1 MSPRAAGQQRPASTW
16 AWPVPAHMRHSFG
29 DVGKLPA
36 MSAWVALSIP
46 DTASFWA
53 QEARTITGLT
63 QLPGFWGWRN
73 EAARWLQDSREPWS
87 PVGGSH
93 ASAHLAAPAGSLAPP
108 EAARCVSPPLTGA
121 HRGCSPSGALTRRLS
136 CSGPHEAA
144 SAAFPPPNLFPKPVA
159 GVMETQGP
167 PLGSTPN
174 LAPPAAQPQLLSGLG
189 PTWRAGQGPGAQLA
203 SAEEQIEPNVPLAT
217 FSSFF

>member
-1 MSPRAAGQQRPASTW
+1 MSPQAAGQQRPASTW
-16 AWPVPAHMRHSFG
+16 AWPVPAHMSHSFG
-29 DVGKLPA
+29 DMDKLPA

-46 DTASFWA
+46 DTASVWA

-73 EAARWLQDSREPWS
+73 EAARWLQDSWETWS

-108 EAARCVSPPLTGA
+108 EAASCCVSTADRCPQGLLA
-121 HRGCSPSGALTRRLS
+121 VWCSDLEAELFWATRR
-136 CSGPHEAA
+136 PA
-144 SAAFPPPNLFPKPVA
+144 SAALPPPNLFPKPVA

-167 PLGSTPN
+167 PVGSTPQPST
-174 LAPPAAQPQLLSGLG
+174 ACSPAPAAEWPGAHLEG
-189 PTWRAGQGPGAQLA
+189 RAGTRGP
-203 SAEEQIEPNVPLAT
+203 V
-217 FSSFF
+217 SFCRRANRTERAPGYVFF